1 MTGWE
6 STQKCLVDLY
16 RDFKNVHAASK
27 KDDEVDADGD
37 GVADVLQ
44 VSPTDLLTR
53 KTLLFLKVCILSFVC
68 HLLYLLLGC
77 RCPIKSCPSVFRYVV
92 TIPTLLIIITAII
105 KTTIHLTPLALALVF
120 LSPSSD
126 CRPSPLH

>member
-68 HLLYLLLGC
+68 HLLCLLGVSA
-77 RCPIKSCPSVFRYVV
+77 PSNHVLFSVFRCVV
-92 TIPTLLIIITAII
+92 TIHLID
-105 KTTIHLTPLALALVF
+105 HY
-120 LSPSSD
+120 
-126 CRPSPLH
+126 